1 MHYLR
6 KNDQEA
12 ESLVHSMRRL
22 YSGYCFAWYGYDE
35 LSTALHLVYN
45 PHLVVHYLRN
55 FQSEGFVAKP
65 EEYSAVQ
72 STTILKSISDVREFS
87 VNDLV
92 ELIASKSVQSKIKT
106 EFGYS
111 ELLSVGKDREMTWSL
126 LFYFG
131 SLTIGPGGSLRVPND
146 IVKSEVSHVLILPKW
161 SE

>member
-1 MHYLR
+1 M
-6 KNDQEA
+6 
-12 ESLVHSMRRL
+12 
-22 YSGYCFAWYGYDE
+22 
-35 LSTALHLVYN
+35 
-45 PHLVVHYLRN
+45 
-55 FQSEGFVAKP
+55 
-65 EEYSAVQ
+65 
-72 STTILKSISDVREFS
+72 
-87 VNDLV
+87 NDLV
-92 ELIASKSVQSKIKT
+92 ELIASKTVQSKIKT